1 MLSFQLM
8 FGVSCNRLLELLRV
22 EAKSDIVSEK
32 MDYPAPEPE
41 KTKHYTTVSLILLT
55 FIIVAGLLM
64 FAKKPSIEPLIM
76 MIIIGVALAML
87 VIRVFVARALPLVI
101 AVTEQDQKASYS
113 FSDLLRASWMRSSIK
128 LALIATVAG
137 VIVLWLLKVFNIA
150 GTQLFSDTGAF
161 FANYGLAGIF
171 LITIA
176 AGTILPLGSPAFVL
190 AAALFCVNP
199 ILLILVATTGFTIG
213 MTINY
218 GLAYR
223 LGRPYVQKRI
233 SAERLE
239 EMTHVWNKWG
249 WIIYVVFGLIP
260 VLPVELLAFVC
271 GFLKTRITTFLAL
284 SFVPRLIIFAILVY
298 FGQQMGA
305 WLGTT

>member
-1 MLSFQLM
+1 MSVFQAHKDFLESSYLLSF
-8 FGVSCNRLLELLRV
+8 
-22 EAKSDIVSEK
+22 
-32 MDYPAPEPE
+32 
-41 KTKHYTTVSLILLT
+41 
-55 FIIVAGLLM
+55 
-64 FAKKPSIEPLIM
+64 
-76 MIIIGVALAML
+76 
-87 VIRVFVARALPLVI
+87 PLVI

-113 FSDLLRASWMRSSIK
+113 LSDLLKASWMRSSIK
-128 LALIATVAG
+128 LALIATVAA
-137 VIVLWLLKVFNIA
+137 VIVIWLLKIFNIA
-150 GTQLFSDTGAF
+150 GTQLFSDIGAF
-161 FANYGLAGIF
+161 FANYGLVGIF

-176 AGTILPLGSPAFVL
+176 AGTILPLGSPAFVV
-190 AAALFCVNP
+190 AAAPFVDP

-249 WIIYVVFGLIP
+249 WIIYVIFGLIP
-260 VLPVELLAFVC
+260 VLPVELLAFIC
-271 GFLKTRITTFLAL
+271 GFLKTRTATFLAL

-298 FGQQMGA
+298 FGQHMGA
-305 WLGTT
+305 WLGVT